1 MLSATQ
7 IELCSNIVMQYDYYA
22 VYYRYD
28 YTDYVSGTTRDYL
41 IEIVC
46 SDQEPVLQDGAYVFT
61 ECTYYT
67 VTENKYISFSE
78 QDAFTLT
85 PVSSSD
91 IVYTNAV
98 EGAPELCYIPTAFR
112 NFDFAYYGVFIGIA
126 FFSGCLVLRL
136 LFGGKN

>member
-7 IELCSNIVMQYDYYA
+7 TELCSNIVQQYDYYV

-28 YTDYVSGTTRDYL
+28 YTDYTAGMERDYL

-46 SDQEPVLQDGAYVFT
+46 SDEKPEFIDGSYNFT
-61 ECTYYT
+61 DCEYYR
-67 VTENKYISFSE
+67 VTENKYISQVH
-78 QDAFTLT
+78 QDSFGLV
-85 PVSSSD
+85 PVSSAD
-91 IVYTNAV
+91 IVYTNAL
-98 EGAPELCYIPTAFR
+98 EGAPEICYIPSAFR